1 MVTVQT
7 VPVTDNAA
15 VPIVYIILYTK
26 VKVVNLSLI
35 HIYVSFDGE
44 NYKKEIEEVGVREFY
59 QEMVDKPK
67 QYPKSSL
74 PNVED
79 YLRAFRPYAKEGIPV
94 ICICI
99 TSKFS
104 GSYTSAS
111 NAKDIIKEE
120 YPNAEIAVIDS
131 SVNTVLQGLYVLEA
145 VRMQKAGYSFEE
157 NVKRLEKIKS
167 TGRIFFTI
175 GGMEY
180 LVHGGRVGKLMGIAG
195 TTLGIRPLIT
205 LKEGE
210 IFPSGISRSRKK
222 SMQKVIELVRKHF
235 HENGE
240 NPDEYSFVVGYGYDH
255 EEAKEF
261 RNEFLKS
268 LKEYSSVKEMDIFQI
283 GATIGVHTGPHPI
296 GVGLI
301 RRAF

>member
-1 MVTVQT
+1 M
-7 VPVTDNAA
+7 
-15 VPIVYIILYTK
+15 
-26 VKVVNLSLI
+26 
-35 HIYVSFDGE
+35 
-44 NYKKEIEEVGVREFY
+44 
-59 QEMVDKPK
+59 
-67 QYPKSSL
+67 
-74 PNVED
+74 
-79 YLRAFRPYAKEGIPV
+79 
-94 ICICI
+94 
-99 TSKFS
+99 
-104 GSYTSAS
+104 
-111 NAKDIIKEE
+111 
-120 YPNAEIAVIDS
+120 
-131 SVNTVLQGLYVLEA
+131 LEA